1 MLLSTLKGMLKMDNS
16 KTFIYEGSP
25 VTFQIGEATM
35 VNATEMA
42 KPFGKRPA
50 KWLELPSTKDFLSS
64 LSEVRKSDITHL
76 VKTARGNSSSFQ
88 QGTWFHEDVALEF
101 ARWLSPQ
108 FAIWC
113 NDRIKELMK
122 YGVTAT
128 PQTIDSVLADPDN
141 AIRLLTALKEERKAL
156 KAANK
161 QIAVLEDQKKV
172 YHSEN
177 QRLLKLK
184 DKQDKIML
192 EQAPLVEYA
201 QNVLDSYD
209 TFTST
214 QIAKE
219 LGMSAQALHKFL
231 NDAGVMFRHGSQ
243 WFLYAKYQAK
253 GYVKTREHTY
263 QRKDGRTGLF
273 LTTVWTE
280 AGRMFVRRVVQLKR
294 SMTNPPAE

>member
-1 MLLSTLKGMLKMDNS
+1 MDNS

-42 KPFGKRPA
+42 KPFGKQPVF
-50 KWLELPSTKDFLSS
+50 WLNNQYTKGFLKELAELRNLSS
-64 LSEVRKSDITHL
+64 ADLVRVIKG
-76 VKTARGNSSSFQ
+76 GNDKNA
-88 QGTWFHEDVALEF
+88 QGTWLHEDVALEF

-161 QIAVLEDQKKV
+161 QIAVLEDQKKA

-177 QRLLKLK
+177 RRLLKLK
-184 DKQDKIML
+184 DRQDEIMR

-219 LGMSAQALHKFL
+219 LGMSAQALHKLL
-231 NDAGVMFRHGSQ
+231 NDAGVMFKHGSQ

-253 GYVKTREHTY
+253 GFVKTREHTY

-294 SMTNPPAE
+294 SMTNPPTE

>member
-1 MLLSTLKGMLKMDNS
+1 MDNS

-42 KPFGKRPA
+42 KPFGKQPVF
-50 KWLELPSTKDFLSS
+50 WLNNQYTKGFLKELAELRNLSS
-64 LSEVRKSDITHL
+64 ADLVRVIKG
-76 VKTARGNSSSFQ
+76 GNNKNA

-161 QIAVLEDQKKV
+161 QIAVLEDQKKA

-177 QRLLKLK
+177 RRLLKLK
-184 DKQDKIML
+184 DRQDKIIL

-231 NDAGVMFRHGSQ
+231 KDAGVMFKHGSQ

-280 AGRMFVRRVVQLKR
+280 AGRMFVRRVVQLKQ
-294 SMTNPPAE
+294 SMTNPPSE

>member
-1 MLLSTLKGMLKMDNS
+1 MKNKVFDYN
-16 KTFIYEGSP
+16 GSP
-25 VTFQIGEATM
+25 VTFQIGQATM

-42 KPFGKRPA
+42 KPFGKRPVD
-50 KWLELPSTKDFLSS
+50 WLNNQYTKGFLID
-64 LSEVRKSDITHL
+64 LAEVRNLTSADL
-76 VKTARGNSSSFQ
+76 VRVIKGGNDKNA

-184 DKQDKIML
+184 DRQDKIML

-253 GYVKTREHTY
+253 GFVKTRETTY
-263 QRKDGRTGLF
+263 KKKDGRTGIMLS
-273 LTTVWTE
+273 TVWTE

>member
-1 MLLSTLKGMLKMDNS
+1 MDNS

-42 KPFGKRPA
+42 KPFGKQPVF
-50 KWLELPSTKDFLSS
+50 WLNNQYTKGFLKELAELRNLSS
-64 LSEVRKSDITHL
+64 ADLVRVIKG
-76 VKTARGNSSSFQ
+76 GNNKNA

-161 QIAVLEDQKKV
+161 QIAVLEDQKKA

-177 QRLLKLK
+177 RRLLKLK
-184 DKQDKIML
+184 DRQDKIIL

-219 LGMSAQALHKFL
+219 LGMSAQALHKLL
-231 NDAGVMFRHGSQ
+231 NDAGVMFKHGSQ

-280 AGRMFVRRVVQLKR
+280 AGRMFVRRVVQLKL

>member
-1 MLLSTLKGMLKMDNS
+1 MDNS

-42 KPFGKRPA
+42 KPFGKQPVF
-50 KWLELPSTKDFLSS
+50 WLNNQYTKGFLKELAELRNLSS
-64 LSEVRKSDITHL
+64 ADLVRVIKG
-76 VKTARGNSSSFQ
+76 GNDKNA

-161 QIAVLEDQKKV
+161 QIAVLEDQKKA

-177 QRLLKLK
+177 RRLLKLK
-184 DKQDKIML
+184 DRQDKIIL

-219 LGMSAQALHKFL
+219 LGMSAQALHKLL
-231 NDAGVMFRHGSQ
+231 NDAGVMFKHGSQ

-294 SMTNPPAE
+294 SMTNPPTE

>member
-1 MLLSTLKGMLKMDNS
+1 MNDS

-42 KPFGKRPA
+42 KPFGKQPVF
-50 KWLELPSTKDFLSS
+50 WLNNQYTKGFLKELAELRNLSS
-64 LSEVRKSDITHL
+64 ADLVRVIKG
-76 VKTARGNSSSFQ
+76 GNDKNA

-184 DKQDKIML
+184 DRQDKIML

-209 TFTST
+209 TFTTT

-219 LGMSAQALHKFL
+219 LDMTAQGLHKL
-231 NDAGVMFRHGSQ
+231 LKSAGVMFKQGNQ

-253 GYVKTREHTY
+253 GFVKTRETTY
-263 QRKDGRTGLF
+263 KKKDGRTGIMLS
-273 LTTVWTE
+273 TVWTE

>member
-1 MLLSTLKGMLKMDNS
+1 MNDS

-42 KPFGKRPA
+42 KPFGKQPVFWLNNQYTKGFLAEMA
-50 KWLELPSTKDFLSS
+50 KLRNLSYA
-64 LSEVRKSDITHL
+64 DL
-76 VKTARGNSSSFQ
+76 VIVKKGSSNLGG
-88 QGTWFHEDVALEF
+88 GTWMYEDVALEF

-184 DKQDKIML
+184 DRQDKIML

-280 AGRMFVRRVVQLKR
+280 AGRMFVRRLWQLKQ

>member
-1 MLLSTLKGMLKMDNS
+1 
-16 KTFIYEGSP
+16 
-25 VTFQIGEATM
+25 M

-42 KPFGKRPA
+42 KPFGKRPVD
-50 KWLELPSTKDFLSS
+50 WLNNQYTKGFLID
-64 LSEVRKSDITHL
+64 LAEVRNLTSADL
-76 VKTARGNSSSFQ
+76 VRVIKGGNDKNA
-88 QGTWFHEDVALEF
+88 QGTWMHEDVALEF

-122 YGVTAT
+122 YGITAT

-161 QIAVLEDQKKV
+161 QIAVLEDQKKA

-177 QRLLKLK
+177 RRLLKLK
-184 DKQDKIML
+184 DRQDEIMR

-231 NDAGVMFRHGSQ
+231 KDAGVMFKHGSQ

-294 SMTNPPAE
+294 SMTNPPTE

>member
-1 MLLSTLKGMLKMDNS
+1 MNDS

-42 KPFGKRPA
+42 KPFGKQPTDWLKTNQA
-50 KWLELPSTKDFLSS
+50 KEFIKAFTELKIFSS
-64 LSEVRKSDITHL
+64 ADLVRVIKG
-76 VKTARGNSSSFQ
+76 GNDKNA
-88 QGTWFHEDVALEF
+88 QGTWMHEDVALEF

-128 PQTIDSVLADPDN
+128 PQTIDNVLADPDN

-161 QIAVLEDQKKV
+161 QIAVLEDQKKA

-177 QRLLKLK
+177 RRLLKLK
-184 DKQDKIML
+184 DRQDKIIL

-219 LGMSAQALHKFL
+219 LGMSAQALHKLL
-231 NDAGVMFRHGSQ
+231 NDAGVMFKHGSQ

-294 SMTNPPAE
+294 SMTNPPTE

>member
-1 MLLSTLKGMLKMDNS
+1 
-16 KTFIYEGSP
+16 
-25 VTFQIGEATM
+25 M

-42 KPFGKRPA
+42 KPFGKQPVF
-50 KWLELPSTKDFLSS
+50 WLNNQYTKGFLEEMSKLRNLS
-64 LSEVRKSDITHL
+64 LADLVRVTKG
-76 VKTARGNSSSFQ
+76 GNNS
-88 QGTWFHEDVALEF
+88 GTWMHEDVALEF

-122 YGVTAT
+122 FGITAT

-156 KAANK
+156 NEANR

-177 QRLLKLK
+177 KRLLQLT
-184 DKQDKIML
+184 DRQDKIML

-209 TFTST
+209 TFTTT
-214 QIAKE
+214 QLAKE
-219 LGMSAQALHKFL
+219 LDMTAQGLHKFL
-231 NDAGVMFRHGSQ
+231 HQAGVMFKQGGQ
-243 WFLYAKYQAK
+243 WFMYAKFQAK
-253 GYVKTREHTY
+253 GYVKTRERTY
-263 QRKDGRTGLF
+263 RKKDGRTGIMLS
-273 LTTVWTE
+273 TVWTE
-280 AGRMFVRRVVQLKR
+280 AGRMFVRKLVLLKR
-294 SMTNPPAE
+294 SVTNTSE

>member
-1 MLLSTLKGMLKMDNS
+1 MDNS

-42 KPFGKRPA
+42 KPFGKQPVF
-50 KWLELPSTKDFLSS
+50 WLNNQYTKGFLKELAELRNLSS
-64 LSEVRKSDITHL
+64 ADLVRVIKG
-76 VKTARGNSSSFQ
+76 GNDKNA

-156 KAANK
+156 KAANR
-161 QIAVLEDQKKV
+161 QIAVLEDQKKA

-177 QRLLKLK
+177 RRLLKLK
-184 DKQDKIML
+184 DRQDKIIL

-219 LGMSAQALHKFL
+219 LGMSAQALHKLL
-231 NDAGVMFRHGSQ
+231 NDAGVMFKHGSQ

-253 GYVKTREHTY
+253 GFVKTREHTY

>member
-1 MLLSTLKGMLKMDNS
+1 MDNS
-16 KTFIYEGSP
+16 KIFIYEGSP
-25 VTFQIGEATM
+25 VTFQLGEATM

-42 KPFGKRPA
+42 KPFGKQPVF
-50 KWLELPSTKDFLSS
+50 WLNNQYTKGFLEEMSKLRNLS
-64 LSEVRKSDITHL
+64 LADLVRVTKG
-76 VKTARGNSSSFQ
+76 GNAP
-88 QGTWFHEDVALEF
+88 GTWFHEDVALEF

-156 KAANK
+156 KAANR
-161 QIAVLEDQKKV
+161 QIAVLEDQKKA

-177 QRLLKLK
+177 RRLLKLK
-184 DKQDKIML
+184 DRQDEIMR

-219 LGMSAQALHKFL
+219 LGMSAQALHKLL
-231 NDAGVMFRHGSQ
+231 NDAGVMFKHGSQ

-253 GYVKTREHTY
+253 GFVKTREHTY

>member
-1 MLLSTLKGMLKMDNS
+1 MNDS

-42 KPFGKRPA
+42 KPFGRQPVE
-50 KWLELPSTKDFLSS
+50 WLRNQYTKGFLAEMSELRNLSS
-64 LSEVRKSDITHL
+64 ADLVRVIKGGNDKS
-76 VKTARGNSSSFQ
+76 A

-101 ARWLSPQ
+101 ARWLSPA

-122 YGVTAT
+122 FGVTAT

-184 DKQDKIML
+184 NRQDKIML

-243 WFLYAKYQAK
+243 WFLYARYQAK

>member
-1 MLLSTLKGMLKMDNS
+1 
-16 KTFIYEGSP
+16 
-25 VTFQIGEATM
+25 M

-42 KPFGKRPA
+42 KPFGKQPVF
-50 KWLELPSTKDFLSS
+50 WLNNQYTKGFLKELAELRNLSS
-64 LSEVRKSDITHL
+64 ADLVRVIKG
-76 VKTARGNSSSFQ
+76 GNDKNA

-184 DKQDKIML
+184 DRQDKIML

-253 GYVKTREHTY
+253 GFVKTRETTY
-263 QRKDGRTGLF
+263 KKKDGRTGIMLS
-273 LTTVWTE
+273 TVWTE

>member
-1 MLLSTLKGMLKMDNS
+1 MDNS

-42 KPFGKRPA
+42 KPFGKQPVF
-50 KWLELPSTKDFLSS
+50 WLNNQYTKGFLKELAELRNLSS
-64 LSEVRKSDITHL
+64 ADLVRVIKG
-76 VKTARGNSSSFQ
+76 GNNKNA
-88 QGTWFHEDVALEF
+88 QGTWLHEDVALEF

-161 QIAVLEDQKKV
+161 QIAVLEDQKKA

-177 QRLLKLK
+177 RRLLKLK
-184 DKQDKIML
+184 DRQDKIIL

-231 NDAGVMFRHGSQ
+231 KDAGVMFKHGSQ

-280 AGRMFVRRVVQLKR
+280 AGRMFVRRVVQLKL

>member
-1 MLLSTLKGMLKMDNS
+1 MNDS

-42 KPFGKRPA
+42 KPFGKQPVF
-50 KWLELPSTKDFLSS
+50 WLNNQYTKGFLKELAELRNLSS
-64 LSEVRKSDITHL
+64 ADLVRVIKG
-76 VKTARGNSSSFQ
+76 GNDKNA

-184 DKQDKIML
+184 DRQDKIML

>member
-1 MLLSTLKGMLKMDNS
+1 MNDS

-42 KPFGKRPA
+42 KPFGKQPIF
-50 KWLELPSTKDFLSS
+50 WLNNQYTKGFLEEMSKLRNLS
-64 LSEVRKSDITHL
+64 LTDLVRVTKG
-76 VKTARGNSSSFQ
+76 GNAP
-88 QGTWFHEDVALEF
+88 GTWFHEDVALEF

-184 DKQDKIML
+184 DRQDKIML

-280 AGRMFVRRVVQLKR
+280 AGRMFVRRLWQLKQ

>member
-1 MLLSTLKGMLKMDNS
+1 MDNS

-42 KPFGKRPA
+42 KPFGKQPVF
-50 KWLELPSTKDFLSS
+50 WLNNQYTKGFLKELAELRNLSS
-64 LSEVRKSDITHL
+64 ADLVRVIKG
-76 VKTARGNSSSFQ
+76 GNDKNA
-88 QGTWFHEDVALEF
+88 QGTWLHEDVALEF

-161 QIAVLEDQKKV
+161 QIAVLEDQKKA

-177 QRLLKLK
+177 HRLLKLK
-184 DKQDKIML
+184 DRQDEIMR

-219 LGMSAQALHKFL
+219 LGMSAQALHKLL
-231 NDAGVMFRHGSQ
+231 NDAGVMFKHGSQ

-253 GYVKTREHTY
+253 GFVKTREHTY

-294 SMTNPPAE
+294 SITNPPTE

>member
-1 MLLSTLKGMLKMDNS
+1 MDNS

-42 KPFGKRPA
+42 KPFGKQPVF
-50 KWLELPSTKDFLSS
+50 WLNNQYTKGFLKELAELRNLSS
-64 LSEVRKSDITHL
+64 ADLVRVIKG
-76 VKTARGNSSSFQ
+76 GNNKNA

-161 QIAVLEDQKKV
+161 QIAVLEDQKKA

-177 QRLLKLK
+177 RRLLKLK
-184 DKQDKIML
+184 DRQDKIIL

-231 NDAGVMFRHGSQ
+231 KDAGVMFKHGSQ

-280 AGRMFVRRVVQLKR
+280 AGRMFVRRVVQLKL

>member
-1 MLLSTLKGMLKMDNS
+1 MNDS

-42 KPFGKRPA
+42 KPFGKQPTDWLKTNQA
-50 KWLELPSTKDFLSS
+50 KEFIKAFTELKIFSS
-64 LSEVRKSDITHL
+64 ADLVRVIKG
-76 VKTARGNSSSFQ
+76 GNDKNA
-88 QGTWFHEDVALEF
+88 QGTWMHEDVALEF

-156 KAANK
+156 KAANR
-161 QIAVLEDQKKV
+161 QIAVLEDQKKA

-177 QRLLKLK
+177 RRLLKLK
-184 DKQDKIML
+184 DRQDEIMR

-231 NDAGVMFRHGSQ
+231 NDAGVMFKHGSQ